1 MIPSPREV
9 AVVEL
14 LIVVA
19 LVLGVGLAA
28 VTPWTS
34 LLVVGAATTAVG
46 LAFGV
51 ATGFWYHVALA
62 RALSAVQAL
71 TPRWWLR
78 PVPLHARLD
87 AVALQR
93 VLPWFYAGAAG
104 FVVTVAGM
112 ALIAIGIASSVWRAP

>member
-1 MIPSPREV
+1 
-9 AVVEL
+9 VVEL

-19 LVLGVGLAA
+19 LVLGVVVVA

-34 LLVVGAATTAVG
+34 LLAVGALTTAAG
-46 LAFGV
+46 LAFGI

-62 RALSAVQAL
+62 RALSAVKAL

-87 AVALQR
+87 TAALQR

-104 FVVTVAGM
+104 FFVTVVGM
-112 ALIAIGIASSVWRAP
+112 ALIALGLAASVWHAP

>member
-1 MIPSPREV
+1 MS
-9 AVVEL
+9 EL
-14 LIVVA
+14 LIV
-19 LVLGVGLAA
+19 LVLVMGVVGVATVPWSWLLVAGA
-28 VTPWTS
+28 VTT
-34 LLVVGAATTAVG
+34 GAG

-62 RALSAVQAL
+62 QALAPLKAL

-87 AVALQR
+87 EAGRRR

-104 FVVTVAGM
+104 FFVTVVGI
-112 ALIAIGIASSVWRAP
+112 ALIALSVAVEIWRVTGGER

>member
-1 MIPSPREV
+1 
-9 AVVEL
+9 VVEL

-19 LVLGVGLAA
+19 LVLAVVTVA

-34 LLVVGAATTAVG
+34 LLVVGAVVTAAG

-62 RALSAVQAL
+62 RSLSPMNAL
-71 TPRWWLR
+71 TRRWWLR
-78 PVPLHARLD
+78 PVPLHERLD
-87 AVALQR
+87 DVGRQR

-104 FVVTVAGM
+104 FVVTLAGM
-112 ALIAIGIASSVWRAP
+112 ALIALGIASSVLRTTN

>member
-1 MIPSPREV
+1 M
-9 AVVEL
+9 VEL

-19 LVLGVGLAA
+19 VVLGILLAA

-62 RALSAVQAL
+62 RALSAVKAL

-87 AVALQR
+87 ADSLQR

-104 FVVTVAGM
+104 FVVTVVGM
-112 ALIAIGIASSVWRAP
+112 ALIALGIASSVWRAP